1 MNIGQVARISGI
13 SNRMIRHYESIGLI
27 KSTARSASGYRI
39 YNDEDLQVLKFIKQ
53 SRNHGFTLEQIGQL
67 LSLWQNRE
75 RASADVKALA
85 TQHISELNEKI
96 DELTRMRD
104 ALAKLA
110 RSCAGDKRS
119 ACTILDT
126 LAGVR

>member
-119 ACTILDT
+119 TCTILDT